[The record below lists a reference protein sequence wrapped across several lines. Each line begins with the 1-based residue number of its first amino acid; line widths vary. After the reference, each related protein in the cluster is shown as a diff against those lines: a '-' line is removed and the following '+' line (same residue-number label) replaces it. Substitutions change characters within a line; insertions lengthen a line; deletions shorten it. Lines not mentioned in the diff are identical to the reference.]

1 MHGRDKMTSRMKFIL
16 IFILLWFNGCSSKQA
31 ALKVYTLNEP
41 VVVKTYGSKF
51 KSKIIKVTYPQSLK
65 EKISQRMRYSYSSVE
80 QGVYQNSQWSN
91 NIGKLLEGT
100 FMQALDGSQRFKAVL
115 PYASTAQ
122 EDYRLESNI
131 FAFSHQVRGEQSH
144 ALVSI
149 QFSLINTDKG
159 KLVKTKRFSYKVPT
173 KTMDAKG
180 YVEATNEAVGRL
192 TKDLLQWL

>member
-1 MHGRDKMTSRMKFIL
+1 MIRSKKLVL
-16 IFILLWFNGCSSKQA
+16 IFVLLWFGGCSSKQA
-31 ALKVYTLNEP
+31 PLKVYTLNAP
-41 VVVKTYGSKF
+41 AVATSYSNKF
-51 KSKIIKVTYPQSLK
+51 KYKTIKVMYPQSLK
-65 EKISQRMRYSYSSVE
+65 EKISQKMHYSYSSAE

-100 FMQALDGSQRFKAVL
+100 LIQALDGSRLFKAVL

-149 QFSLINTDKG
+149 QFSLIDTDTG
-159 KLVKTKRFSYKVPT
+159 KLVKTKRFSYRIAT

-192 TKDLLQWL
+192 TKDLLRWLQL

>member
-1 MHGRDKMTSRMKFIL
+1 MIRSKKLAL
-16 IFILLWFNGCSSKQA
+16 IFVLLWFGGCSSKQA
-31 ALKVYTLNEP
+31 PLKVYTLNAP
-41 VVVKTYGSKF
+41 TVTKTSSSKF
-51 KSKIIKVTYPQSLK
+51 RHKTIKVMYPQSLK
-65 EKISQRMRYSYSSVE
+65 EKISQKMRYSYSSAE

-100 FMQALDGSQRFKAVL
+100 LIQTLDGSRLFKAVL

-149 QFSLINTDKG
+149 QVSLINTDTG
-159 KLVKTKRFSYKVPT
+159 KLVKTKRFSYKVAT
-173 KTMDAKG
+173 GTTDAKG
-180 YVEATNEAVGRL
+180 YAEAANEAVDRL
-192 TKDLLQWL
+192 TKDMLRWL

>member
-1 MHGRDKMTSRMKFIL
+1 MPSLRKLAL
-16 IFILLWFNGCSSKQA
+16 IFILLWVSGCSSKQA
-31 ALKVYTLNEP
+31 PLKVYTLNAP
-41 VVVKTYGSKF
+41 MVVKTSSSKF
-51 KSKIIKVTYPQSLK
+51 RHKTIKVMYPQSLK
-65 EKISQRMRYSYSSVE
+65 EKISQKMSYSYSSAE
-80 QGVYQNSQWSN
+80 HGVYQNSQWSN

-100 FMQALDGSQRFKAVL
+100 FIQALDESKLFKAVL

-149 QFSLINTDKG
+149 QFSLINTDTG
-159 KLVKTKRFSYKVPT
+159 KLVKIKRFSYKVAT

-180 YVEATNEAVGRL
+180 YVEATNEAVDRL
-192 TKDLLQWL
+192 TKDLLRWLQF

>member
-1 MHGRDKMTSRMKFIL
+1 MLSRTSYKKLAL
-16 IFILLWFNGCSSKQA
+16 IFVLLWVSGCSSKQA
-31 ALKVYTLNEP
+31 PLKVYTLNAP
-41 VVVKTYGSKF
+41 MVVKTSSSKF
-51 KSKIIKVTYPQSLK
+51 RHKTIKVMYPQSLK
-65 EKISQRMRYSYSSVE
+65 EKISQKMRYSYSSAE

-100 FMQALDGSQRFKAVL
+100 FIQALDGSKLFKAVL

-149 QFSLINTDKG
+149 QFTLVNTDTG
-159 KLVKTKRFSYKVPT
+159 KLVKTKRFSYKVAT
-173 KTMDAKG
+173 KSIDAKG
-180 YVEATNEAVGRL
+180 YVEATNEAVDRL
-192 TKDLLQWL
+192 TKDLLRWLLL